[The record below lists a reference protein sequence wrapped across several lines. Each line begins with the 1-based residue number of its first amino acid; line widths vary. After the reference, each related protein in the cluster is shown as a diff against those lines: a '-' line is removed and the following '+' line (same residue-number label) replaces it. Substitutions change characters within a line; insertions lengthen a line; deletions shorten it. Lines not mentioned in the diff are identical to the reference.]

1 MRKRMAGRRLST
13 LLAPLPKTATTTEM
27 TENKLTLSQFSDGC
41 SFFRTQRSQ
50 KSRACMSLTSE
61 IFSISVVSPLEDTC
75 PNAADVNPMQANMCQ
90 RKQAN
95 NDM

>member
-1 MRKRMAGRRLST
+1 
-13 LLAPLPKTATTTEM
+13 
-27 TENKLTLSQFSDGC
+27 
-41 SFFRTQRSQ
+41 
-50 KSRACMSLTSE
+50 MSLTSG

>member
-1 MRKRMAGRRLST
+1 
-13 LLAPLPKTATTTEM
+13 
-27 TENKLTLSQFSDGC
+27 
-41 SFFRTQRSQ
+41 
-50 KSRACMSLTSE
+50 MSLTSE

-75 PNAADVNPMQANMCQ
+75 PIAADVNPMQANMCQ